1 MVRSYFQSRTC
12 VSSMIIS
19 PTFGWKKVLGRCC
32 LIMLDGIVK
41 LITKTHTNSTSC
53 FGTSFVILISSVK
66 TDLEINSIRIGT
78 IMDPMKKGL
87 SQWQTSHLP
96 FH

>member
-1 MVRSYFQSRTC
+1 
-12 VSSMIIS
+12 
-19 PTFGWKKVLGRCC
+19 
-32 LIMLDGIVK
+32 MLDGIAK

-87 SQWQTSHLP
+87 S
-96 FH
+96 